1 MALVLLLWFVPHL
14 CGYPL
19 RIHAHTPP
27 HLCGYPHVE
36 CVQVGLGLA
45 GDCGAGLDGEC
56 VDVDEF
62 FEGAVYGVGG
72 AAHPTGEGGAGRPAG
87 VVVVGVALE

>member
-1 MALVLLLWFVPHL
+1 M
-14 CGYPL
+14 
-19 RIHAHTPP
+19 
-27 HLCGYPHVE
+27 E

-45 GDCGAGLDGEC
+45 GCGGAGLDGEC
-56 VDVDEF
+56 VDFDEF

-87 VVVVGVALE
+87 VVVVGVTLE

>member
-19 RIHAHTPP
+19 RIGAATPG

-72 AAHPTGEGGAGRPAG
+72 AAHPTGEGCAGGPAG